1 MAAISP
7 ATPQDTFVNAI
18 RKAITDGFAQALAA
32 SWNVEVQSE
41 GANPPDE
48 VPRLCFGLSLSGALQ
63 GNAAIQIRQADA
75 LMLAQKLR
83 SEAANPAS
91 ELSAEHKQSLQT
103 MLQQISGAATTALQN
118 QLGALEA
125 QLTNIET
132 PTWPGAAVIL
142 QASEATAG
150 KLLLELRFD
159 PELTASLAAVTGA
172 GTAAGTASQS
182 AAPSAPG
189 VTESNLD
196 LLLGVGLSL
205 TLRFGQRV
213 LTLRE
218 ILDLGSGS
226 VVELDRQV
234 QEPADL
240 LLGDKLVARGEVVIV
255 DGNYGVKITEVVDP
269 RQRIDRV

>member
-7 ATPQDTFVNAI
+7 GTPQNTFVDAI
-18 RKAITDGFAQALAA
+18 HKAIAEAFTQSLAA
-32 SWNVEVQSE
+32 SWSAEVSS
-41 GANPPDE
+41 ANANQPDE
-48 VPRLCFGLSLSGALQ
+48 GPRVCFGLSLSGTLQ
-63 GNAAIQIRQADA
+63 GSVAIQIRQADA

-83 SEAANPAS
+83 SEAANPAA
-91 ELSAEHKQSLQT
+91 EFSAEHKGALQT
-103 MLQQISGAATTALQN
+103 LLQQVSAAAATTLQN

-125 QLTNIET
+125 QLASIEA
-132 PTWPGAAVIL
+132 PSWPGAAVLL
-142 QASEATAG
+142 QVSEPSAG
-150 KLLLELRFD
+150 KLMLELRFD
-159 PELTASLAAVTGA
+159 PELTASLAAVNSA
-172 GTAAGTASQS
+172 GIGS
-182 AAPSAPG
+182 PSATPSNPM

-196 LLLGVGLSL
+196 LLLGVGLNL

-255 DGNYGVKITEVVDP
+255 DGNYGVRVTEVIDP

>member
-7 ATPQDTFVNAI
+7 GTPQNTFVDAI
-18 RKAITDGFAQALAA
+18 RKAIADALTQSLAA
-32 SWNVEVQSE
+32 TWSVEVPTEAS
-41 GANPPDE
+41 PPDDGQR
-48 VPRLCFGLSLSGALQ
+48 VCFGLSLSGTLQ

-83 SEAANPAS
+83 SEVANPAA
-91 ELSAEHKQSLQT
+91 ELSAEHKEALQT
-103 MLQQISGAATTALQN
+103 LLQQVSAAAATTLQN
-118 QLGALEA
+118 QVGTLEA
-125 QLTNIET
+125 KLASIDA
-132 PTWPGAAVIL
+132 PTWPEAAVLL
-142 QASEATAG
+142 QAAEPAAG
-150 KLLLELRFD
+150 KLILELRFD
-159 PELTASLAAVTGA
+159 PELTASLAAINSTGA
-172 GTAAGTASQS
+172 ESQS
-182 AAPSAPG
+182 ATPSTPV

-255 DGNYGVKITEVVDP
+255 DGNYGVRVTEVIDP

>member
-1 MAAISP
+1 MPVISP
-7 ATPQDTFVNAI
+7 ETPEYLFVDAI
-18 RKAITDGFAQALAA
+18 RKALADVFTQSLAA
-32 SWNVEVQSE
+32 PWAVEVNSDDAKQ
-41 GANPPDE
+41 PDE
-48 VPRLCFGLSLSGALQ
+48 SPRVCFGLALSGALR
-63 GNAAIQIRQADA
+63 GSAAIQVRQTDA

-91 ELSAEHKQSLQT
+91 EFSAEHKQALQT
-103 MLQQISGAATTALQN
+103 LLQQVSVAAATTLQN
-118 QLGALEA
+118 QLGTLEA
-125 QLTNIET
+125 QLAGIEA
-132 PTWPGAAVIL
+132 PAWPGTAVIL
-142 QASEATAG
+142 QASEASAG
-150 KLLLELRFD
+150 KLMLELRFD
-159 PELTASLAAVTGA
+159 PELTASLAAVNSP
-172 GTAAGTASQS
+172 GTTSQS
-182 AAPSAPG
+182 APPPAM
-189 VTESNLD
+189 TETNLD

-255 DGNYGVKITEVVDP
+255 DGNYGVRVTEVVDP

>member
-1 MAAISP
+1 MPVILP
-7 ATPQDTFVNAI
+7 GTPQYSFVDAI
-18 RKAITDGFAQALAA
+18 RKAISDVFAQSLAA
-32 SWNVEVQSE
+32 TWSVEVNSDDATQ
-41 GANPPDE
+41 PDE
-48 VPRLCFGLSLSGALQ
+48 APRVCFGLSLSGTLR
-63 GNAAIQIRQADA
+63 GSAAIQMRQTDA

-83 SEAANPAS
+83 SEAANPACD
-91 ELSAEHKQSLQT
+91 LNAEHKQALQT
-103 MLQQISGAATTALQN
+103 LLQQVSVAAATTLQN

-125 QLTNIET
+125 QLTSIET
-132 PTWPGAAVIL
+132 PAWPGTAVIL
-142 QASEATAG
+142 QVSEPSAG
-150 KLLLELRFD
+150 KLMLELRFD
-159 PELTASLAAVTGA
+159 PELTASLAAVNSES
-172 GTAAGTASQS
+172 TASQS
-182 AAPSAPG
+182 ATPSTPA

-218 ILDLGSGS
+218 ILDLSSGS

-255 DGNYGVKITEVVDP
+255 DGNYGVRVTEVIDP